1 MKKIIIIITVIILG
15 LGAYFGT
22 KYLNQGTSSTTSN
35 YEDDELFSKYYKDA
49 SKTLEKLSLAE
60 KIGQLFLVRYDKN
73 LAEDYINDYYAGGF
87 ILFAKDFQNQDKES
101 IKKELDNLKELSN
114 TPLMIAVDEEG
125 GYVTRVSRYKAFR
138 EEKFKSPREYYEE
151 GGEELLAKTEEEK
164 ANLLLSIGV
173 NTNLAPVSDV
183 STSEDDFINNRTFNR
198 DAKETSE
205 LVGKMVSYA
214 NKAGIAS
221 CLKHFPGYGNN
232 VDTHTGVAIDE
243 RSYENFVENDYL
255 PFESG
260 IKNKVP
266 MVLVSHNVV
275 KAIDSK
281 YPASLSLA
289 VHKELRDKLD
299 FSGIIITDD
308 LAMDA
313 VESYVEDG
321 KAAVLAI
328 NALNDMIITSD
339 YKSMYNEVYDAV
351 LDGTIKEE
359 VIDKAVLRILAFKMA
374 YKM

>member
-22 KYLNQGTSSTTSN
+22 KYLNRSTISN
-35 YEDDELFSKYYKDA
+35 YEDDELFSEYYKGA

-198 DAKETSE
+198 DATETSE

-275 KAIDSK
+275 KAIDSE

-313 VESYVEDG
+313 VKSYVEDG
-321 KAAVLAI
+321 RAAVLAI

-374 YKM
+374 YEM